1 MFGVPMPAEIVL
13 IVCSALL
20 GEPDMNSSFTGFRAA
35 EWNMADGVMHCR
47 RMEVQLYDPAV
58 DQGADPMPFNQIAC
72 NRAIVMQGSQFDV
85 DRMGRDKDQPAG
97 SKTWRFYRGG
107 CPVPTVDTKTG
118 RVLSWSLPPCGK
130 WGTIICDQDT
140 AI

>member
-1 MFGVPMPAEIVL
+1 
-13 IVCSALL
+13 
-20 GEPDMNSSFTGFRAA
+20 MNSAFTSHRDSIWDTTGG
-35 EWNMADGVMHCR
+35 MMHCK
-47 RMEVQLYDPAV
+47 RMEVQLYDRVEGMPSNPSDPNSEPAP
-58 DQGADPMPFNQIAC
+58 AIPFNQMAC
-72 NRAIVMQGSQFDV
+72 NRAIVTNGSGFDV
-85 DRMGRDKDQPAG
+85 DRLNKEKGLPTGAKG
-97 SKTWRFYRGG
+97 WRFYRGG